1 MSGNLS
7 DLIAQEGPLFD
18 VPAHDEMYTTT
29 ILWPLG
35 VIVLV
40 GLILGFVLMMG
51 PRLFRARR
59 LASAALRCP
68 AHDQAVSV
76 EFVEAVWDGRR
87 VDVNQCS
94 CFVPPTAVDCQKL
107 CLDVDKLTERGWPG
121 SIAVHR
127 PVLVGGKRALHRGD
141 EW

>member
-18 VPAHDEMYTTT
+18 VPAPDEMYTTT

-87 VDVNQCS
+87 VDVTQCS
-94 CFVPPTAVDCQKL
+94 CFVPPTAVDC
-107 CLDVDKLTERGWPG
+107 
-121 SIAVHR
+121 
-127 PVLVGGKRALHRGD
+127 
-141 EW
+141 